1 MKYLFSLVIFIHGAI
16 HLLGFVKGFQWA
28 PVEALTADISRPAA
42 MLWLVA
48 FLLFFVTGVGLFT
61 GESYWMVAA
70 LLAIAL
76 SSVLIMS
83 VWSDAKWG
91 MVPNVILAFVVAG
104 AFSSCSMNR
113 MISKE
118 TDEILAL
125 ANKTGKVVT
134 ESDINHLPSAVIN
147 WIKTTGILGQPEI
160 HTVWVKQRALMKMKP
175 GQKEWNHAF
184 AQQYVITHEP
194 SFLWTVEMDMS
205 PLIKIKGRDKYV
217 DGRGEMLIKMNSL
230 INVVNEK
237 GPQMDEGTLQRFL
250 GELVWYPSVA
260 YSPYIFWEQL
270 DDYSARATMTYKGV
284 SGSGVFY
291 FDKDY
296 NFIKFEALR
305 YMGNKEDAP
314 KHPWIITV
322 DDYAVFDG
330 IRVPSRMQATWK
342 LDEGDWTWLKLVI
355 EDLQYNVDE
364 PVGEES
370 GG

>member
-1 MKYLFSLVIFIHGAI
+1 MKYLFSVVIFLHGAI

-42 MLWLVA
+42 MLWLLA
-48 FLLFFVTGVGLFT
+48 FLLFFVAGVGLFT

-70 LLAIAL
+70 LVAIVL
-76 SSVLIMS
+76 SSVLIIG

-91 MVPNVILAFVVAG
+91 MIPNVILAFVVAG

-113 MISKE
+113 MIAKE
-118 TDEILAL
+118 TNEILGR
-125 ANKTGKVVT
+125 ANPSEKVVT
-134 ESDINHLPSAVIN
+134 EEDISRLPQSVSS
-147 WIKTTGILGQPEI
+147 WLSTTGVLNQPEI

-175 GQKEWNHAF
+175 GQKEWHNAA
-184 AQQYVITHEP
+184 AQQYIVTHDP
-194 SFLWTVEMDMS
+194 SFIWTVEMNMS
-205 PLIKIKGRDKYV
+205 ALVKIKGRDKFV

-230 INVVNEK
+230 INVVNER

-260 YSPYIFWEQL
+260 VSPYIEWEAM
-270 DDYSARATMTYKGV
+270 DDYSARATMTWNGV
-284 SGSGVFY
+284 TGSGIFY

-314 KHPWIITV
+314 RYPWIITV

-330 IRVPSRMQATWK
+330 IKVPSRMQATWK

-355 EDLQYNVDE
+355 EDLKYNIDE
-364 PVGEES
+364 S
-370 GG
+370 

>member
-1 MKYLFSLVIFIHGAI
+1 MKYIFSVVIFLHSAI

-28 PVEALTADISRPAA
+28 PVEALTADISKSAA
-42 MLWLVA
+42 LFWLLA
-48 FLLFFVTGVGLFT
+48 FLLFFVAGVGLFT

-70 LLAIAL
+70 LVAIII
-76 SSVLIMS
+76 SSVLITG

-91 MVPNVILAFVVAG
+91 MVPNVILIFMVAG

-113 MISKE
+113 MIERE
-118 TDEILAL
+118 TDEILGR
-125 ANKTGKVVT
+125 ANQTEKVVT
-134 ESDINHLPSAVIN
+134 EEDISHLPAPVSN
-147 WIKTTGILGQPEI
+147 WLRTTGMLNKPEI
-160 HTVWVKQRALMKMKP
+160 QTVWVKQRALLKMKP
-175 GQKEWNHAF
+175 EQKEWYTAL
-184 AQQYVITHEP
+184 AQQHVITHDP
-194 SFLWTVEMDMS
+194 SFIWMVEMDMS
-205 PLIKIKGRDKYV
+205 PLVKIKGRDRYV

-260 YSPYIFWEQL
+260 VSPYISWEEL
-270 DDYSARATMTYKGV
+270 DDYSARATMTWKGV
-284 SGSGVFY
+284 TGSGVFY
-291 FDKDY
+291 FDKEY

-314 KHPWIITV
+314 KYPWIITV

-330 IRVPSRMQATWK
+330 IKVPSRMQATWK

-355 EDLQYNVDE
+355 EDLRYNIDE
-364 PVGEES
+364 L
-370 GG
+370 